1 MKSFKKII
9 STLTLVIVMTPF
21 HLYAQAG
28 SGGKT
33 GLSFLKFGVGG
44 RASAMG
50 EAFTA
55 VVNDAYSTFWNPAGL
70 AGLQQSQLVFTHTEW
85 LQDIS
90 NEFFAFAFPAFG
102 GGVGVSVYTNNVN
115 GIQRRTTSSA
125 QPIGSVDAN
134 DVAFSISYGKNV
146 AESIQAGVTVKYLYE
161 KIFTES
167 SSGYAVDLGV
177 KYHIQNSPLQVG
189 FVVQNLGSMSKL
201 VQESVD
207 LPKTFRGGI
216 QYQIALEDFGSSFI
230 FAIDGVKTVDT
241 DFHTNF
247 GAELLLKQKIYLRV
261 GYQAGFDQ
269 KSVGGGLGLTFHRYQ
284 LDYGYT
290 PFDSNFG
297 EIHRFSF
304 ALNL

>member
-1 MKSFKKII
+1 
-9 STLTLVIVMTPF
+9 MTPF

-55 VVNDAYSTFWNPAGL
+55 VVDDAYSTFWNPAGL

-115 GIQRRTTSSA
+115 GIQRRTTSSVE
-125 QPIGSVDAN
+125 PIGSVDAN
-134 DVAFSISYGKNV
+134 DVAFSISYGRNV
-146 AESIQAGVTVKYLYE
+146 AEDIQAGVTVKYLYE

-177 KYHIQNSPLQVG
+177 KYHVKNSPLQVG
-189 FVVQNLGSMSKL
+189 FVVQNLGSMSEFA
-201 VQESVD
+201 QESVD
-207 LPKTFRGGI
+207 LPKTFRGGV
-216 QYQIALEDFGSSFI
+216 QYQMALENFGSSLI

-247 GAELLLKQKIYLRV
+247 GAELLLKQKIFLRV
-261 GYQAGFDQ
+261 GYQTGFDQ